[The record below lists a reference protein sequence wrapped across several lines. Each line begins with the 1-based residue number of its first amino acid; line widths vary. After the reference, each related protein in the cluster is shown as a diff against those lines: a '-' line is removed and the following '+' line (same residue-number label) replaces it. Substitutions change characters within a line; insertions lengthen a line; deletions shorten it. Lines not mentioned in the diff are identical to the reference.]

1 MKKKDAAGNEMSYV
15 QKVSQDT
22 GRYVREL
29 LADNERVRSVAAG
42 LEAEL
47 AALRRELDEARL
59 TVARRIE
66 DEAQLRRRLACVEDE
81 GSRLSE
87 RYLEVEEQNANLA
100 NLYVASYRLHGTLD
114 RNDVLEAIQEI
125 VANLVGSEQLAIYST
140 SVDGSALERV
150 ASTGL
155 IPIPP
160 AVIPLGHG
168 LIGTAAKEGETRLF
182 PPGDGLSRL
191 RHENDLRACVI
202 LKLDGVVTG
211 VLAIFRL
218 LPQKSAFGSLDR
230 ELFDLLATHAATAL
244 FCTSPGTTP
253 AARSVARG

>member
-1 MKKKDAAGNEMSYV
+1 MKKDVTGDEVSYV

-29 LADNERVRSVAAG
+29 LADNERIRSVAAA
-42 LEAEL
+42 LEAE
-47 AALRRELDEARL
+47 AAGLRHELDEARSA
-59 TVARRIE
+59 VARRTE
-66 DEAQLRRRLACVEDE
+66 DEAKLRRQLASVEDE

-114 RNDVLEAIQEI
+114 RNDVLEAISEI

-140 SVDGSALERV
+140 GADGGTLERV

-155 IPIPP
+155 IPLPP
-160 AVIPLGHG
+160 AVIALGHG
-168 LIGTAAKEGETRLF
+168 LIGTAAKEGATRLF
-182 PPGDGLSRL
+182 TPGDGAGRL
-191 RHENDLRACVI
+191 RHETDLRACVV

-211 VLAIFRL
+211 VLAVFRL
-218 LPQKSAFGSLDR
+218 LPQKTTFGSLDR

-244 FCTSPGTTP
+244 FCTRPEAGSL
-253 AARSVARG
+253 ARASARG